1 MRSGLRTLLI
11 VSGLAVLV
19 FGYFCLN
26 YTRAGNIEQHTA
38 FAIRHGLPQ
47 PSRTIFYGGV
57 FAVAAGAGAIGYAL
71 GRSAANIQ

>member
-1 MRSGLRTLLI
+1 MRASIRILLI
-11 VSGLAVLV
+11 VCGLAVLV

-57 FAVAAGAGAIGYAL
+57 LAVAAGAGAIGFAI
-71 GRSAANIQ
+71 GRSAVQTK